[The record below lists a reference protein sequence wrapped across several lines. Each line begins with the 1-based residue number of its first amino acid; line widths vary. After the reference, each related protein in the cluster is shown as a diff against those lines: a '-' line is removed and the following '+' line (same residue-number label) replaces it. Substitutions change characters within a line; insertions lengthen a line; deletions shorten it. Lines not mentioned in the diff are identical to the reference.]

1 MSIDRPKLQSIY
13 AECVA
18 TSKKHHL
25 SRSAFQSLLGKLLY
39 IHKCNRMLALFRA
52 NPSAKRIH
60 LTSDFH
66 KDLDWFLTFLPS
78 FNGVTFIH
86 KADIPNIHTLHID
99 ASLTGL
105 GGVWNQ
111 EVYATPIFIFY
122 DCDLK
127 IVHLEMLNLV
137 ISLKLWAHKWAHFT
151 VKFYCDNLA
160 VVQVVTTGRTNDQ
173 WLALALRNIWLI
185 EATHDITLNIEHIKG
200 SYNIVADMLSRI
212 YSDKSVNHQLFKHVK
227 NTCTWHNIAIQF
239 FNLNYN
245 I

>member
-1 MSIDRPKLQSIY
+1 
-13 AECVA
+13 
-18 TSKKHHL
+18 
-25 SRSAFQSLLGKLLY
+25 
-39 IHKCNRMLALFRA
+39 MLALFRA
-52 NPSAKRIH
+52 NSSAKRIF
-60 LTSDFH
+60 LTPGFH
-66 KDLDWFLTFLPS
+66 KDLSWLLTFLPS
-78 FNGVTFIH
+78 FNGVTSIR

-111 EVYATPIFIFY
+111 EVYATPIFNFY
-122 DCDLK
+122 GRDLK

-137 ISLKLWAHKWAHFT
+137 ISLKLWAHKWAHCT

-160 VVQVVTTGRTNDQ
+160 VVQVVKTGRTKDE

-185 EATHDITLNIEHIKG
+185 LATHDIALNIEHIKG
-200 SYNIVADMLSRI
+200 SHNVVADMLSSI
-212 YSDKSVNHQLFKHVK
+212 YSDKSVNQGLFKHVRD
-227 NTCTWHNIAIQF
+227 TCTWHRIPIQF